1 MIRKREGTLKLSRRA
16 LPQWGIELRKL
27 FYENSNKPVGS
38 EGANPLRREGGSIR
52 DTEVPDLPPP
62 IRGTGGGSTMSASLL
77 LNLQVMEADLQARLP
92 TIEDPVFK
100 AKVEAEIAKLR
111 AEIVR
116 LSTALP
122 DATG

>member
-1 MIRKREGTLKLSRRA
+1 
-16 LPQWGIELRKL
+16 
-27 FYENSNKPVGS
+27 
-38 EGANPLRREGGSIR
+38 
-52 DTEVPDLPPP
+52 
-62 IRGTGGGSTMSASLL
+62 MSASLL